1 MKYEYA
7 IDCIVERVK
16 DKQRS
21 RIWID
26 TVSPI
31 SKGDH
36 ISLSGDEYIVKKVIE
51 IQLNEEV

>member
-7 IDCIVERVK
+7 ADCIVERVK

-26 TVSPI
+26 TVFPI
-31 SKGDH
+31 SKGDR
-36 ISLSGDEYIVKKVIE
+36 ISLSGDEYVVKKVIE